1 MRLSAALEKLCE
13 PILSEYIDDST
24 GLDLIGRR
32 IVWQLGRIAWNI
44 AVTGRR
50 DLASEA
56 LHCTRLDANQQLM
69 IQNEISG
76 LVKRKYVEFPNF
88 HTTIR
93 DFSILLVN
101 GTPRLK
107 VRPGDTFPATLFP
120 AFSERK
126 DMQEIT
132 PEFIFSLRKNMKLS
146 QVKFGELF
154 GVSSRKVS
162 AWEHGKTVPT
172 EDQKNI
178 MFSIAKGGT

>member
-69 IQNEISG
+69 IQNETSG

-101 GTPRLK
+101 GVPRLK
-107 VRPGDTFPATLFP
+107 ARPGDTFPAALSP
-120 AFSERK
+120 ALNEQK

-146 QVKFGELF
+146 QVRFGELV

-162 AWEHGKTVPT
+162 AWEHGNAVPT
-172 EDQKNI
+172 EGQKNMI
-178 MFSIAKGGT
+178 GFIAQENT